1 MTALKISQK
10 KGYLRKKHDLTK
22 TFNFFPGSSIGS
34 LNSTTAE
41 QKITLVFFL
50 GGITYAEIAALR
62 FLAQQDDGKK
72 HV

>member
-1 MTALKISQK
+1 MKTYNIF
-10 KGYLRKKHDLTK
+10 LT
-22 TFNFFPGSSIGS
+22 GSSIGS
-34 LNSTTAE
+34 INSTTAE